1 MHERY
6 GEPQGNSSA
15 TKALHSRLNLLTV
28 IFTQFYFPAFSNG
41 LKDVA
46 SSIGYRWADAVSSGL
61 ESIAWRGRW
70 NESFDET
77 AKRHL
82 LIYNAQDCEALSR
95 VAETLCDL
103 TDRLKVKDA
112 HRDGKPDFVRAD
124 SLELHMKSQWRSFA
138 SPVLGFEAINAAA
151 HWDRQRDRVYVR
163 NGDSQR
169 KVKPRH
175 RRKTKSTRIEQVIMW
190 PVSRACPECRRQVRL
205 KGPHVSKTVQDIIFG
220 RHSLKRRLV
229 KYIFQTRRCWKC
241 RIVFGVDERFTLF
254 RKYGWNLVAYFFYQ
268 VIELRIPQ
276 TTVVRTFN
284 RLFDF
289 DLNGST
295 LYNLKVRVGRYYAET
310 KQKIL
315 ENIIQGCLVHA
326 DETRAN
332 IKGRAGF
339 VWVLTNMQEVIYV
352 LADSRE
358 GGVVQKLLG
367 GFQGVV
373 VSDFYT
379 AYDSLGCPQQR
390 CLIHLMR
397 DLNDEVL
404 TKPFDDPL
412 KQIVTAF
419 AKLLKPMVE
428 TVDRHGLK
436 KHFLKKHLMSVERF
450 YRQLERTDY
459 QSEAALK
466 CKERFVRN
474 RDKLFT
480 FLNYDGVPWNNNNAE
495 HAIKAFARL
504 RDVITGSSTEKGIEE
519 YLTLLTICQTCEYTG
534 LDFIDFL
541 RSGEKDVHAFAE
553 NRRGRLKAHF
563 EKWLNP

>member
-1 MHERY
+1 
-6 GEPQGNSSA
+6 
-15 TKALHSRLNLLTV
+15 
-28 IFTQFYFPAFSNG
+28 
-41 LKDVA
+41 
-46 SSIGYRWADAVSSGL
+46 
-61 ESIAWRGRW
+61 
-70 NESFDET
+70 
-77 AKRHL
+77 
-82 LIYNAQDCEALSR
+82 
-95 VAETLCDL
+95 
-103 TDRLKVKDA
+103 
-112 HRDGKPDFVRAD
+112 
-124 SLELHMKSQWRSFA
+124 
-138 SPVLGFEAINAAA
+138 
-151 HWDRQRDRVYVR
+151 
-163 NGDSQR
+163 
-169 KVKPRH
+169 
-175 RRKTKSTRIEQVIMW
+175 
-190 PVSRACPECRRQVRL
+190 
-205 KGPHVSKTVQDIIFG
+205 
-220 RHSLKRRLV
+220 
-229 KYIFQTRRCWKC
+229 
-241 RIVFGVDERFTLF
+241 
-254 RKYGWNLVAYFFYQ
+254 
-268 VIELRIPQ
+268 
-276 TTVVRTFN
+276 VVRSFN
-284 RLFDF
+284 RLFGF

-295 LYNLKVRVGRYYAET
+295 LYNLKVRIGGYYAET

-332 IKGRAGF
+332 IKGKAGF

-358 GGVVQKLLG
+358 GEVVQKLLG

-404 TKPFDDPL
+404 TNPFDDPL

-436 KHFLKKHLMSVERF
+436 KHFLRKHLTSVERF

-480 FLNYDGVPWNNNNAE
+480 FLSYDGVPWNNNNAE

-504 RDVITGSSTEKGIEE
+504 RDVIAGSSTEKGIEE
-519 YLTLLTICQTCEYTG
+519 YLTLLSICQTCEYTG
-534 LDFIDFL
+534 LDFLDFL

-553 NRRGRLKAHF
+553 NRRGRRTDQSQCARGNYNCRTLP
-563 EKWLNP
+563 LR

>member
-1 MHERY
+1 M
-6 GEPQGNSSA
+6 A
-15 TKALHSRLNLLTV
+15 
-28 IFTQFYFPAFSNG
+28 
-41 LKDVA
+41 
-46 SSIGYRWADAVSSGL
+46 
-61 ESIAWRGRW
+61 
-70 NESFDET
+70 
-77 AKRHL
+77 
-82 LIYNAQDCEALSR
+82 
-95 VAETLCDL
+95 
-103 TDRLKVKDA
+103 
-112 HRDGKPDFVRAD
+112 
-124 SLELHMKSQWRSFA
+124 
-138 SPVLGFEAINAAA
+138 
-151 HWDRQRDRVYVR
+151 
-163 NGDSQR
+163 
-169 KVKPRH
+169 
-175 RRKTKSTRIEQVIMW
+175 
-190 PVSRACPECRRQVRL
+190 
-205 KGPHVSKTVQDIIFG
+205 
-220 RHSLKRRLV
+220 
-229 KYIFQTRRCWKC
+229 
-241 RIVFGVDERFTLF
+241 FGVDERFTLF

-268 VIELRIPQ
+268 VIELCIPQ
-276 TTVVRTFN
+276 TTVVRSFN
-284 RLFDF
+284 RLFGF

-295 LYNLKVRVGRYYAET
+295 LYNLKVRIGGYYAET

-332 IKGRAGF
+332 IKGKAGF

-358 GGVVQKLLG
+358 GEVVQKLLG

-404 TKPFDDPL
+404 TNPFDDQL
-412 KQIVTAF
+412 KKIVTAF

-436 KHFLKKHLMSVERF
+436 KHFLKKHMTSVERF

-495 HAIKAFARL
+495 HAVKAFVSL
-504 RDVITGSSTEKGIEE
+504 RRVIEGKATEKGLRDF
-519 YLTLLTICQTCEYTG
+519 LTLLSICETCKYKNVNF
-534 LDFIDFL
+534 LDFL
-541 RSGEKDVHAFAE
+541 RSGSKNIDDFTNEPMGATPADVH
-553 NRRGRLKAHF
+553 
-563 EKWLNP
+563 